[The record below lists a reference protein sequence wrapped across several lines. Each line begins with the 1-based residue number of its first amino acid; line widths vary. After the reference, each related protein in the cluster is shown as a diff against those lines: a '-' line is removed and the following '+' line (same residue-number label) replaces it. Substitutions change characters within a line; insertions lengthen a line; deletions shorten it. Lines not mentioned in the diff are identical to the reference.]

1 MARIR
6 TVKQAFFLDW
16 DLYRAEVDAGLPLR
30 LAFESLWPVAD
41 REGRFHWKPEE
52 LKPQCLPF
60 DPVDFAAVLVALE
73 AGGFVRRYEVDG
85 RCYGCI
91 PSFLQ
96 HQKPNQHESASVIP
110 GPDEATES
118 IPCTHVHAHGEGN
131 DLGNGIGKGNGG
143 SAEPPCDSTPTNSLR
158 IRADDGECILT
169 FPVVGTHG
177 SEWRLRRRQVDE
189 WGGLYPGL
197 DVIAECR
204 HALAWVQAN
213 PGRRKTPQGMPR
225 FLTNWFNRT
234 VERRPAAAVSS
245 KTRNEPQTDWF
256 EECQRLHGGLCN
268 GQYAHG
274 LQLRIDA
281 QRGLPTGAI

>member
-6 TVKQAFFLDW
+6 TIKPAFFRHKGLFE
-16 DLYRAEVDAGLPLR
+16 LERTSGLPIRVAFAGL
-30 LAFESLWPVAD
+30 WTVAD
-41 REGRFHWKPEE
+41 REGRFRWVPDEVK
-52 LKPQCLPF
+52 LDCLPH
-60 DPVDFAAVLVALE
+60 DDVDFVAVLEALSR
-73 AGGFVRRYEVDG
+73 GGFIRAYDVG
-85 RCYGCI
+85 GKTYGLI
-91 PSFLQ
+91 VGWHE
-96 HQKPNQHESASVIP
+96 HQKVPNGEAQSALPAEPSDQLIAIDRNYHRGKEGKGKEV
-110 GPDEATES
+110 
-118 IPCTHVHAHGEGN
+118 EGN
-131 DLGNGIGKGNGG
+131 GNGG
-143 SAEPPCDSTPTNSLR
+143 SAEPPCDSTPTNGLR

-245 KTRNEPQTDWF
+245 QTRHEPQTDWF

-281 QRGLPTGAI
+281 KRGLPTGAI